1 MDQSQNKGMW
11 DSSPKTTFW
20 LGLFVGIAVSS
31 VLALVLVFGMLMSGQ
46 SLARGAAVAQ
56 APAAPTQPSAADP
69 GAQAPQAPAA
79 PVKAVTDADHLLGK
93 KDAKVT
99 VIEYSDF
106 QCPFCGQIEPALEQM
121 RKDFPNDVRMV
132 YRHFPLS
139 FHENAQKAA
148 EASECA
154 AKLGGNDAFWK
165 MHDKLFANQQTLGT
179 ELYTRLAGELGLNAA
194 NFKKCLD
201 SGETAGIVSADTAT
215 GNDAGVNGT
224 PATFI
229 NGKLISGAVPY
240 ATLKQELVAAGAK
253 N

>member
-1 MDQSQNKGMW
+1 MDHSNSGLW
-11 DSSPKTTFW
+11 DSSPKTTFY

-31 VLALVLVFGMLMSGQ
+31 LLALVLVFGMMMSGR
-46 SLARGAAVAQ
+46 SMAAGAVAQ
-56 APAAPTQPSAADP
+56 APAAAQPTAQPTANPSAAQP
-69 GAQAPQAPAA
+69 VAG
-79 PVKAVTDADHLLGK
+79 PVKPVTDKDHVLGK

-99 VIEYSDF
+99 VVEYSDF
-106 QCPFCGQIEPALEQM
+106 QCPFCGQFEPSIAQM
-121 RKDFPNDVRMV
+121 MKDYPNSVRVV

-165 MHDKLFANQQTLGT
+165 MHDQLFANQATLGMD
-179 ELYTRLAGELGLNAA
+179 LYVRLAKGLGLNESAFTSCV
-194 NFKKCLD
+194 N
-201 SGETAGIVSADTAT
+201 SGETASIVSADEAS

-224 PATFI
+224 PATFV
-229 NGKLISGAVPY
+229 NGKLVSGAVPY
-240 ATLKQELVAAGAK
+240 ATLKAELVAAGAT